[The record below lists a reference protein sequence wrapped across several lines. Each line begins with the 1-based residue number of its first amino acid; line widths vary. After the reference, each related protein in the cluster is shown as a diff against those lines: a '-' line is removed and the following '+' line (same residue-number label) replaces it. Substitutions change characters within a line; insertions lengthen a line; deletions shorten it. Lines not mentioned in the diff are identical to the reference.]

1 MGRKL
6 RGRASEEGD
15 GRRGKAP
22 ESIADAALK
31 YPYGPAP
38 NPPREP
44 PFFLKLTEASSGFT
58 RGKGFFL
65 APVEKQGFR

>member
-1 MGRKL
+1 MGRKR

-15 GRRGKAP
+15 GRRGKTP
-22 ESIADAALK
+22 GSMADAALK
-31 YPYGPAP
+31 YPDGQAP

-44 PFFLKLTEASSGFT
+44 PFSLGLTEASFGFT

-65 APVEKQGFR
+65 ARVEKRRFR